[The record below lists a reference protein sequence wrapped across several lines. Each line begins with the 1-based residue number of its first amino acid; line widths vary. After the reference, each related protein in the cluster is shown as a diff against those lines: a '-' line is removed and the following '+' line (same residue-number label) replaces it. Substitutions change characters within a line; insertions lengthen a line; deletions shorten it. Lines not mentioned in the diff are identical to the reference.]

1 MLEQIRGPADL
12 QHLTQSQ
19 LSDLA
24 DEIRQ
29 FLIHKVAATGGH
41 LGPNLGVVEL
51 TLALHRVFDSPHDPI
66 IFDTGHQAYVHKI
79 VTGRC
84 HDFDTLRK
92 KDGLSGYPSRSE
104 SEHDWV
110 ESSHASAALSYADG
124 LAKAFELTGHRNR
137 HVVAVVGDGALTGGM
152 CWEAL
157 NNIAASRRPVIIVV
171 NDNGRR
177 YAPTIGG
184 GAGHLAARR
193 LQPAYE
199 HALEKGRD
207 VVRSLPLLGQIAYR
221 FMHSVKAGIKDSL
234 SPQLLF
240 TDLGLKY
247 VGPVDGHD
255 EHAVETALCH
265 ARGFGRPVIVHV
277 VTRKGMG
284 YRPAEDDEAEQ
295 MHSFGVIGPATAQ

>member
-24 DEIRQ
+24 REIRE

-51 TLALHRVFDSPHDPI
+51 TLAMHRVFDSPHDPI
-66 IFDTGHQAYVHKI
+66 IFDTGHQSYVHKML
-79 VTGRC
+79 TGRA

-124 LAKAFELTGHRNR
+124 LAKAFELSGHRNR

-157 NNIAASRRPVIIVV
+157 NNIAAARTAGGDRRQRQRPQS
-171 NDNGRR
+171 

-184 GAGHLAARR
+184 FAEHMAALR
-193 LQPAYE
+193 LQPGYE
-199 HALEKGRD
+199 RVLEEGRKASRRC
-207 VVRSLPLLGQIAYR
+207 RSSAR
-221 FMHSVKAGIKDSL
+221 SATS
-234 SPQLLF
+234 
-240 TDLGLKY
+240 
-247 VGPVDGHD
+247 
-255 EHAVETALCH
+255 ACTAS
-265 ARGFGRPVIVHV
+265 RRVSR
-277 VTRKGMG
+277 TRS
-284 YRPAEDDEAEQ
+284 RRR
-295 MHSFGVIGPATAQ
+295 